1 MYFHDK
7 RLQYPVRVDS
17 PDPVY
22 ARMLQQAIGGIE
34 GEIRVCM
41 QYFFQAWGNRA
52 PTTKY
57 RDMLLNTATEE
68 IGHIEM
74 LATAV
79 AMNLENAPT
88 KVQEAGAADA
98 LAKKRFF
105 AITLMRLMGALLI
118 LAGFVLIRGA
128 VVLDGQP
135 ADRWIGVAVVLVGVF
150 DFAVMP
156 RILAR
161 RWRSPNQP

>member
-1 MYFHDK
+1 M
-7 RLQYPVRVDS
+7 
-17 PDPVY
+17 
-22 ARMLQQAIGGIE
+22 
-34 GEIRVCM
+34 
-41 QYFFQAWGNRA
+41 
-52 PTTKY
+52 T
-57 RDMLLNTATEE
+57 
-68 IGHIEM
+68 
-74 LATAV
+74 
-79 AMNLENAPT
+79 
-88 KVQEAGAADA
+88 GAADA

-128 VVLDGQP
+128 VVLAGQP